1 MSEEAE
7 EGSQLP
13 IKGQG
18 CCRRGG
24 GKGTIRLKGEKELEG
39 GEGASLRRGRR
50 RHRCRDVINGRGRG
64 GSVHLSSL

>member
-18 CCRRGG
+18 CCRRGEG

-39 GEGASLRRGRR
+39 GEGGRIIEEGKETSSVP
-50 RHRCRDVINGRGRG
+50 RCY
-64 GSVHLSSL
+64 